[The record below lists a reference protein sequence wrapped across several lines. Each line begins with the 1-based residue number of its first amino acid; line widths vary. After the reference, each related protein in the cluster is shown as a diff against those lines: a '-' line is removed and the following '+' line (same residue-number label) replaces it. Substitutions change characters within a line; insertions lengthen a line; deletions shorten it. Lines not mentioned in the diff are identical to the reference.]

1 MYFGYITQGWG
12 QEGIPASPS
21 AGLLQITSPLGSS
34 QGFFGF
40 LIATSESC
48 NKAKMWDNLKTKQ

>member
-21 AGLLQITSPLGSS
+21 AGLLQITSPLSSS

-48 NKAKMWDNLKTKQ
+48 NKAKM